1 MDSHFNWAFVI
12 KHALNLGLLMAL
24 IIYLIRKPFLSF
36 LKNRKERLRSEV
48 DRAAAAA
55 EQAEMT
61 LEEYS
66 AKLDAVAS
74 EIAALQ
80 ENIKKQ
86 GENERD
92 ELVSAAEKSCEMI
105 KKEVEDTIRLETT
118 KAVSEIQSEVVDSAL
133 GLAEKMI
140 KERVDTDFT
149 TDSVDDFVKM
159 IEEGNGNSCNTER
172 SCLGACGFRGGS
184 KRTFGR
190 KSQYG
195 EFL

>member
-12 KHALNLGLLMAL
+12 KYAINLGLLIAL
-24 IIYLIRKPFLSF
+24 IIYLIRKPFLAF

-55 EQAEMT
+55 EQAKMT

-80 ENIKKQ
+80 ENIRRQ

-92 ELVSAAEKSCEMI
+92 ELVSAAEKSSEMI

-133 GLAEKMI
+133 ALAEKMI
-140 KERVDTDFT
+140 KERVDADFT

-159 IEEGNGNSCNTER
+159 IEEGKWQQLR
-172 SCLGACGFRGGS
+172 H
-184 KRTFGR
+184 
-190 KSQYG
+190 
-195 EFL
+195 

>member
-86 GENERD
+86 GENEKD

-133 GLAEKMI
+133 ALAEKMI

-159 IEEGNGNSCNTER
+159 IEEGKWQQ
-172 SCLGACGFRGGS
+172 L
-184 KRTFGR
+184 
-190 KSQYG
+190 QH
-195 EFL
+195 

>member
-1 MDSHFNWAFVI
+1 MILRGKHELDSHFNWAFVI
-12 KHALNLGLLMAL
+12 KHAVNLGLLTGL

-55 EQAEMT
+55 EQAKVT

-74 EIAALQ
+74 EVAALQ
-80 ENIKKQ
+80 ENIRKQ
-86 GENERD
+86 GETERD
-92 ELVSAAEKSCEMI
+92 ELVSAAERSCEMI

-133 GLAEKMI
+133 ALAEKMI
-140 KERVDTDFT
+140 RERVDADFT
-149 TDSVDDFVKM
+149 AEAVDDFVKM
-159 IEEGNGNSCNTER
+159 IEEGKWQQLR
-172 SCLGACGFRGGS
+172 H
-184 KRTFGR
+184 
-190 KSQYG
+190 
-195 EFL
+195 

>member
-1 MDSHFNWAFVI
+1 MDSHFDWAFVI
-12 KHALNLGLLMAL
+12 KYAVNLGLLLAL
-24 IIYLIRKPFLSF
+24 IIYLVRKPFLAF

-55 EQAEMT
+55 EQAKTT

-74 EIAALQ
+74 EIAALS
-80 ENIKKQ
+80 ENIRKQ
-86 GENERD
+86 GETERD

-133 GLAEKMI
+133 ALAEKRI
-140 KERVDTDFT
+140 RERVDEDFT
-149 TDSVDDFVKM
+149 AGSVDDFVKM
-159 IEEGNGNSCNTER
+159 IEEGKWQQLR
-172 SCLGACGFRGGS
+172 H
-184 KRTFGR
+184 
-190 KSQYG
+190 
-195 EFL
+195 